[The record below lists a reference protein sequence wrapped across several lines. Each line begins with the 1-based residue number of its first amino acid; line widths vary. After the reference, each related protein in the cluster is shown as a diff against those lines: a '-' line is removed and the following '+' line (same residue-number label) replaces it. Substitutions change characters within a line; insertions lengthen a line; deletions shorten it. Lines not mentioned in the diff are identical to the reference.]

1 MRNAQTQLKMK
12 TKKKGG
18 KLDERVF
25 IEEIKRK
32 QRALQHI
39 RKHTVL

>member
-1 MRNAQTQLKMK
+1 MRNAQTLLKMK

-25 IEEIKRK
+25 IEEMKRK
-32 QRALQHI
+32 QASITAH
-39 RKHTVL
+39 KET